1 MCLQKYTTAKRK
13 KSADF
18 ANPGSARLKTMRR
31 KISILA
37 FLCIA
42 IMMQSSILVSANAD
56 ADYESINSQ
65 LEKDAEKYH
74 IPGMA
79 VIVVDKDGVL
89 FSGTYGNCD
98 SIDTPFIIGS
108 MSKSFT
114 ALSILQLVQ
123 NGKIELD
130 APISNYIDVS
140 DYFSEPSDGDK
151 ITVRQLLNQTGGL
164 GTYQRFGNAKIT
176 ENYGQHVYANVNY
189 GLLGKII
196 EAVSGEN
203 YADYVDKNIFTPL
216 EMSHSSATLEGSRA
230 NGLIDGY
237 RNYFGI
243 PVAGA
248 PDYPNDDSWSTV
260 PAGYLS
266 SSASDMGRYLQMYL
280 NGGMGIISQDGI
292 NTMFYDNV
300 FVDGASPYFYGMGWQ
315 LSAQYSEVERKAFST
330 IEPVL
335 NHAGLVE
342 NYTSNMFLFP
352 ERGIGIV
359 VLINMNDYLVTNQLA
374 GNMIMPLLGEPQAEV
389 SGNPYIRNHLLYD
402 FIYLLIF
409 VLALYPLITIKKWQ
423 KKAKKRSLLVL
434 DVIRHGIFPPILICL
449 PYLLGI
455 PMWVVWFF
463 VKDLCIVLCT
473 SAVLFLTGGI
483 YKIMFLKKNL
493 YPILRCGRDS

>member
-1 MCLQKYTTAKRK
+1 MREKTTLIFCHLLNA
-13 KSADF
+13 F
-18 ANPGSARLKTMRR
+18 
-31 KISILA
+31 ILA

-42 IMMQSSILVSANAD
+42 IMMRSSLPVSANAD
-56 ADYESINSQ
+56 ADYESIHTQ
-65 LEKDAEKYH
+65 LEKDVEKYH

-79 VIVVDKDGVL
+79 VIVVNKDSVL

-114 ALSILQLVQ
+114 ALSIMQLVQ

-130 APISNYIDVS
+130 VPISNYIDVS
-140 DYFSEPSDGDK
+140 GYFSKPSDGNK

-176 ENYGQHVYANVNY
+176 EDYGQHMYANVNY

-216 EMSHSSATLEGSRA
+216 EMRHSSATLEGSLA

-280 NGGMGIISQDGI
+280 NGGMGIINQNGI
-292 NTMFYDNV
+292 DAMFYDNV
-300 FVDGASPYFYGMGWQ
+300 SVDEESSCYYGMGWQ
-315 LSAQYSEVERKAFST
+315 LFPTQYS
-330 IEPVL
+330 EPVL

-342 NYTSNMFLFP
+342 NYTSNMFLLP
-352 ERGIGIV
+352 ESGIGIV

-389 SGNPYIRNHLLYD
+389 SGNPYITNHLLYD
-402 FIYLLIF
+402 LTYLLIF
-409 VLALYPLITIKKWQ
+409 TLAIYPLVTIKKWQ
-423 KKAKKRSLLVL
+423 KRAKKKSLLIL
-434 DVIRHGIFPPILICL
+434 DVIRHGIFPLILICL
-449 PYLLGI
+449 PNLLGI

-463 VKDLCIVLCT
+463 AKDLCIVLCT
-473 SAVLFLTGGI
+473 SAVFLLAGGI
-483 YKIMFLKKNL
+483 HKIVFWMQNF
-493 YPILRCGRDS
+493 S

>member
-1 MCLQKYTTAKRK
+1 MNSKWFQQAK
-13 KSADF
+13 
-18 ANPGSARLKTMRR
+18 
-31 KISILA
+31 KIQGKAVILA

-42 IMMQSSILVSANAD
+42 LITQSSIPVSASTD
-56 ADYESINSQ
+56 TDYESIDSQ
-65 LEKDAEKYH
+65 LEKDVEKYH

-79 VIVVDKDGVL
+79 VIVVDKDSVL
-89 FSGTYGNCD
+89 FSGTYGNCG

-114 ALSILQLVQ
+114 ALSIMQLVQ
-123 NGKIELD
+123 SGEIELD

-140 DYFSEPSDGDK
+140 GYLSKASDGDR

-176 ENYGQHVYANVNY
+176 ENYGRHVYANVNY

-196 EAVSGEN
+196 ESVSGEN

-216 EMSHSSATLEGSRA
+216 EMSHSSATLEGSKA

-243 PVAGA
+243 PAAGA

-292 NTMFYDNV
+292 DTMFYDNV
-300 FVDGASPYFYGMGWQ
+300 FIDGASPYYYGMGWQ
-315 LSAQYSEVERKAFST
+315 LLPTQYD
-330 IEPVL
+330 EPVL

-342 NYTSNMFLFP
+342 NYTSNMFLLP
-352 ERGIGIV
+352 ESGIGIV

-374 GNMIMPLLGEPQAEV
+374 GNMVMPLLGEPQTEV
-389 SGNPYIRNHLLYD
+389 AGNPYIRNHLLYD
-402 FIYLLIF
+402 LLYLLLLA
-409 VLALYPLITIKKWQ
+409 LALYPLLTIKKWQ
-423 KKAKKRSLLVL
+423 KKAQKKSLLIL
-434 DVIRHGIFPPILICL
+434 DVIRHGVFPVLLICL

-455 PMWVVWFF
+455 PMWVIWFF

-473 SAVLFLTGGI
+473 SAVFLLAVGI
-483 YKIMFLKKNL
+483 YKIVF
-493 YPILRCGRDS
+493 RVRRFVSTSTQE